1 MYRIGEFAEMTG
13 LTKETL
19 RYYAQIELLVP
30 VFVEP
35 RNKYSYYDNNS
46 FLVARLLVYL
56 RRFDFSIQEMLTV
69 VHERLLD
76 ELEEILREKKVALR
90 QRIADTEAII
100 SEIDGFLEME
110 E

>member
-19 RYYAQIELLVP
+19 RYYAQIELLQP

-35 RNKYSYYDNNS
+35 RNKYSYYHNNS

-56 RRFDFSIQEMLTV
+56 RRFDFSIQEMLMV
-69 VHERLLD
+69 VHDRSLD
-76 ELEEILREKKVALR
+76 ELEEILKEKKVALR
-90 QRIADTEAII
+90 QRIVETEAII

>member
-19 RYYAQIELLVP
+19 RYYAQIELLTP

-56 RRFDFSIQEMLTV
+56 RRFDFSIQEMLMV
-69 VHERLLD
+69 VHDRSLD
-76 ELEEILREKKVALR
+76 ELEEILKEKKVALR
-90 QRIADTEAII
+90 QQIVDTEAII

>member
-69 VHERLLD
+69 VHDRSLD

>member
-1 MYRIGEFAEMTG
+1 MYRIGEFSEMTG

-19 RYYAQIELLVP
+19 RYYTQIELLQP

-56 RRFDFSIQEMLTV
+56 RRFDFSIQEMLMV
-69 VHERLLD
+69 VHDRSLD
-76 ELEEILREKKVALR
+76 ELEEILKEKKVALR

-100 SEIDGFLEME
+100 MEIDTFLEME

>member
-30 VFVEP
+30 VFVNP
-35 RNKYSYYDNNS
+35 KNKYSYYDNHS
-46 FLVARLLVYL
+46 FLTARLLVYL

-69 VHERLLD
+69 IHDRSLF
-76 ELEEILREKKVALR
+76 ELEEILKEKKVALR
-90 QRIADTEAII
+90 QRIVQTEAII
-100 SEIDGFLEME
+100 TEIDEFLEMGD
-110 E
+110 